1 MDLIK
6 IYEISGLPT
15 HKLLNML
22 KGLKLDSEKYKV
34 INHILKRRNDRK
46 LANFGRGAVSQLIYE
61 HQKIEKNVICAQI
74 GSKKEE
80 YCTEAEMLAAFKCD
94 YPGLSNSEKEIFNN
108 ISKGDHWNKQQTHQT
123 SQFYTVSN
131 FNF

>member
-1 MDLIK
+1 MELIK
-6 IYEISGLPT
+6 IYEYCGVPT
-15 HKLLNML
+15 YRLVKIL
-22 KGLKLDSEKYKV
+22 KGLKFGSEEYEV
-34 INHILKRRNDRK
+34 IYHILKRRNDRK
-46 LANFGRGAVSQLIYE
+46 LANFGRRAVSQLIYE

-80 YCTEAEMLAAFKCD
+80 YCTEAEMLTEFQCSYSD
-94 YPGLSNSEKEIFNN
+94 LSEHEKAIFRDLRE
-108 ISKGDHWNKQQTHQT
+108 GDHWNKEQTHQT

>member
-6 IYEISGLPT
+6 IYKYSGVPT
-15 HKLLNML
+15 YRLVKIL
-22 KGLKLDSEKYKV
+22 KGLKFGSEEYKV
-34 INHILKRRNDRK
+34 INNILKKRNDRK

-61 HQKIEKNVICAQI
+61 NQKIEKNVICAQV

-80 YCTEAEMLAAFKCD
+80 YCTESEMLAAFKCD

-108 ISKGDHWNKQQTHQT
+108 ISNGEHWNKNKIYQDSH
-123 SQFYTVSN
+123 FYTVSN

>member
-6 IYEISGLPT
+6 IYEYAGVPT
-15 HKLLNML
+15 YKLVNIL
-22 KGLKLDSEKYKV
+22 KGLKFGSEEYEV
-34 INHILKRRNDRK
+34 IYHILKRRNDRK

-61 HQKIEKNVICAQI
+61 HQKTEKNFIRAEI

-108 ISKGDHWNKQQTHQT
+108 ISKGDHWNSNKIYQD
-123 SQFYTVSN
+123 SPFYTVCN
-131 FNF
+131 FKF